1 MTIQQK
7 NKALVIGFLGILI
20 LGYFLA
26 ISETLQLKN
35 NYESMQ
41 QQELLN
47 TNIPQRLAT
56 LEQKERYYDS
66 LLEHYQITETSLQ
79 NNLLQTID
87 RYAANHMIKVVSFS
101 EPHSFVEKDKKTNS
115 YAFSVSGDF
124 KGILGLAYE
133 LEQRSKFGMIASLDF
148 EKKTNYRNGTKSL
161 EGHFILQLVQ

>member
-7 NKALVIGFLGILI
+7 NKVLVLGFLGMLV

-26 ISETLQLKN
+26 ISETVALKN
-35 NYESMQ
+35 NYTRLKNSER
-41 QQELLN
+41 LN
-47 TNIPQRLAT
+47 ANIPQRLKA
-56 LEQKERYYDS
+56 LEQKEVHYDS
-66 LLEHYQITETSLQ
+66 LLKHYQITETSLQ

-87 RYAANHMIKVVSFS
+87 RYAKDHTIKVLSFK
-101 EPHSFVEKDKKTNS
+101 EPHTFQEKDKNTYS

-124 KGILGLAYE
+124 AGILGLAYQ

-148 EKKTNYRNGTKSL
+148 EKKTNYRNGSKSL